1 MATQERAIC
10 TSEDRWFKKALSP
23 RCRLSGQA
31 PDAISHIISGCT
43 KLASTEIEH
52 GRTKLNVLQELWIA
66 NRGRKKKQKNQQQP
80 ENKNV
85 KIIFK
90 RLELENKKRDRKRY
104 RKCDETIKWRKNDK
118 KKKKKKSLSFL
129 LLKGDCSKKDAR
141 KGLVR
146 AGAEENPV
154 SEKRKVPATRASL
167 DPH

>member
-10 TSEDRWFKKALSP
+10 TSKDRWFKKALSP

-52 GRTKLNVLQELWIA
+52 GRTKSNVLQELWIA
-66 NRGRKKKQKNQQQP
+66 NRGRKKKEKNQQQP

-90 RLELENKKRDRKRY
+90 RLEQKERQ
-104 RKCDETIKWRKNDK
+104 
-118 KKKKKKSLSFL
+118 
-129 LLKGDCSKKDAR
+129 
-141 KGLVR
+141 
-146 AGAEENPV
+146 
-154 SEKRKVPATRASL
+154 EKRQEMR
-167 DPH
+167 